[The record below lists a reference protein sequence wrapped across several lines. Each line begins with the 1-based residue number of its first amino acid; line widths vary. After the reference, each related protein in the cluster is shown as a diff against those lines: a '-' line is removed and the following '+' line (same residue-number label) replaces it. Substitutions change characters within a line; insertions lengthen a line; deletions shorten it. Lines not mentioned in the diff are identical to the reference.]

1 MTSPSGQK
9 SLSTGRVII
18 IKNIQLSTR
27 YGMILSKKPLFS
39 ARDSQQ
45 GKKSYT
51 ILLACDQNEVYTW
64 NEGQV
69 LNVEGDVIVE
79 PYTDIMH
86 VYCPTR
92 PCAHTIVDVREEDI
106 VVITDHVKENLN
118 SEAMIN
124 DFNKRK
130 QPRFR
135 CVYIC
140 YIKLVRTQVSFRI
153 ETSG

>member
-1 MTSPSGQK
+1 
-9 SLSTGRVII
+9 
-18 IKNIQLSTR
+18 
-27 YGMILSKKPLFS
+27 MILSKKSLFS

-51 ILLACDQNEVYTW
+51 VLLPCDQNEVYIL

-69 LNVEGDVIVE
+69 LNLEDDVIVE
-79 PYTDIMH
+79 PYTDIMD
-86 VYCPTR
+86 VYCPQR
-92 PCAHTIVDVREEDI
+92 PCAHTIFDVREEDI
-106 VVITDHVKENLN
+106 AVITDHVTENLN

-135 CVYIC
+135 CVHMLC
-140 YIKLVRTQVSFRI
+140 
-153 ETSG
+153 